1 MSIAVSGLCELCKR
15 NQGGL
20 VDFKLSKT
28 NRILKTE
35 VLARAREQHALLC
48 IQIDSFNAVVRSARA
63 LIDIALRDY
72 TAAVLEL
79 RHFAETM
86 AGEQAGEFESKSDR
100 WKRTL
105 RAELARDWID
115 RYSGFQ
121 PVAPELQLP
130 LEIEYPD
137 EDLLSDFEE
146 LPDAP

>member
-1 MSIAVSGLCELCKR
+1 
-15 NQGGL
+15 

-28 NRILKTE
+28 NQILKTE
-35 VLARAREQHALLC
+35 VLARAREKHVLLC
-48 IQIDSFNAVVRSARA
+48 TQIDSFNVVIRSARA
-63 LIDIALRDY
+63 SVDIALRDY
-72 TAAVLEL
+72 TAAAVEL
-79 RHFAETM
+79 RRFAETM
-86 AGEQAGEFESKSDR
+86 AGEQARVFDSKSER

-137 EDLLSDFEE
+137 DDLLSDFEE